1 MRRDFCNIRLGVYA
15 STLSVRL
22 GESVIKELQKVNPD
36 RFVEL
41 IKIKPVLKNTKEEF
55 RLLSEALNNDVI
67 DMAVCFLDRI
77 YAIDNRPVKDVLAD
91 NGLSLA
97 TVLSRLSTDTV
108 MVLKKNTM
116 IDSKPI
122 FATDCRERAY
132 QIKDRF
138 PDSKVKIIDG
148 VNSCLNELNSGNVV
162 GAVLPECALKLLNKE
177 NFRGFEYLNYDRH
190 MMTPIMGQ
198 AMALLLERDGEG
210 LENSSKRLLDGD
222 AAYELFMEREIY
234 DKIKD
239 KDLDERISYITVSV
253 KSTMD
258 SLDVN
263 IFLILDNKPFR
274 IRLGGNKLEKNFI
287 MHRILEEIDELL
299 SGLKIR

>member
-22 GESVIKELQKVNPD
+22 GENVIKELQKVNPD

-122 FATDCRERAY
+122 FATDC
-132 QIKDRF
+132 
-138 PDSKVKIIDG
+138 
-148 VNSCLNELNSGNVV
+148 
-162 GAVLPECALKLLNKE
+162 
-177 NFRGFEYLNYDRH
+177 
-190 MMTPIMGQ
+190 
-198 AMALLLERDGEG
+198 
-210 LENSSKRLLDGD
+210 
-222 AAYELFMEREIY
+222 
-234 DKIKD
+234 
-239 KDLDERISYITVSV
+239 
-253 KSTMD
+253 
-258 SLDVN
+258 
-263 IFLILDNKPFR
+263 
-274 IRLGGNKLEKNFI
+274 
-287 MHRILEEIDELL
+287 
-299 SGLKIR
+299 

>member
-22 GESVIKELQKVNPD
+22 GENVIKELQKVNPD

-122 FATDCRERAY
+122 FATDCRE
-132 QIKDRF
+132 
-138 PDSKVKIIDG
+138 
-148 VNSCLNELNSGNVV
+148 E
-162 GAVLPECALKLLNKE
+162 
-177 NFRGFEYLNYDRH
+177 H
-190 MMTPIMGQ
+190 
-198 AMALLLERDGEG
+198 
-210 LENSSKRLLDGD
+210 
-222 AAYELFMEREIY
+222 
-234 DKIKD
+234 
-239 KDLDERISYITVSV
+239 
-253 KSTMD
+253 
-258 SLDVN
+258 
-263 IFLILDNKPFR
+263 
-274 IRLGGNKLEKNFI
+274 IR
-287 MHRILEEIDELL
+287 
-299 SGLKIR
+299 